1 MEQILISINEIIK
14 KLQLKPNLKEYN
26 RDYKINKGKY
36 IYFAFYN
43 EKIIYVGKSK
53 NIEKRLNTHHSGKR
67 SGSQFCVYFFDKYV
81 LNQELL
87 DKLKN
92 IKENLT
98 SVIDKEIK
106 SKIKEVKFQ
115 YLEIGETKT
124 SLSKIESCFI
134 KEMKNEFP
142 DILNI
147 K

>member
-26 RDYKINKGKY
+26 CNDEINKGKY
-36 IYFAFYN
+36 IYFAIYN
-43 EKIIYVGKSK
+43 KKIIYIGKSE
-53 NIEKRLNTHHSGKR
+53 NIKKRLNTHHSGKR

-87 DKLKN
+87 HKLKE

-98 SVIDKEIK
+98 SVIDEEIK
-106 SKIKEVKFQ
+106 SKIKEVEFQ
-115 YLEIGETKT
+115 YLEIGEPKP

-134 KEMKNEFP
+134 KEMKNKFP

>member
-1 MEQILISINEIIK
+1 MDQILISINEIIE
-14 KLQLKPNLKEYN
+14 KLELKTKLKEYN
-26 RDYKINKGKY
+26 CDDNINKGKY

-43 EKIIYVGKSK
+43 KKIIYIGKSE
-53 NIEKRLNTHHSGKR
+53 NIKKRLNAHHSGKR

-87 DKLKN
+87 NKLKE

-98 SVIDKEIK
+98 SVIDEEIK

-134 KEMKNEFP
+134 REMKNVFP

>member
-1 MEQILISINEIIK
+1 MEQIIISINEIIK
-14 KLQLKPNLKEYN
+14 KLELKNNLKEFN
-26 RDYKINKGKY
+26 CDDDINKGKY

-43 EKIIYVGKSK
+43 NKIIYIGKSE
-53 NIEKRLNTHHSGKR
+53 NIKKRLNAHHSGKR

-81 LNQELL
+81 LNQELSN
-87 DKLKN
+87 KLKE
-92 IKENLT
+92 IKRNLT
-98 SVIDKEIK
+98 SVIDEEIK
-106 SKIKEVKFQ
+106 SKIKEVKFK

-134 KEMKNEFP
+134 KEMRNEFS

>member
-1 MEQILISINEIIK
+1 MEQILISINEIII
-14 KLQLKPNLKEYN
+14 KLQLKTNFKKYN
-26 RDYKINKGKY
+26 CDDEINKGKY
-36 IYFAFYN
+36 IYFAIYN
-43 EKIIYVGKSK
+43 KKIIYIGKSE
-53 NIEKRLNTHHSGKR
+53 NIKKRLNAHHSGKR

-87 DKLKN
+87 HKLKE

-98 SVIDKEIK
+98 SVIDEEIK
-106 SKIKEVKFQ
+106 SKIKEVEFQ
-115 YLEIGETKT
+115 YLEIGEPKP

-134 KEMKNEFP
+134 KEMKNKFP

>member
-1 MEQILISINEIIK
+1 MDQILISINEIIE
-14 KLQLKPNLKEYN
+14 KLELKTKLKEYN
-26 RDYKINKGKY
+26 CDDNINKGKY

-43 EKIIYVGKSK
+43 KKIIYIGKSE
-53 NIEKRLNTHHSGKR
+53 NIKKRLNAHHSGKR

-87 DKLKN
+87 NKLED

-98 SVIDKEIK
+98 SVINEEIK

-134 KEMKNEFP
+134 REMKNVFP

>member
-26 RDYKINKGKY
+26 CYDEINKGKY

-43 EKIIYVGKSK
+43 EKIIYIGKSE
-53 NIEKRLNTHHSGKR
+53 NIKKRLNTHHSGKR

-81 LNQELL
+81 LNQELSN
-87 DKLKN
+87 KLKE
-92 IKENLT
+92 IKGNLT
-98 SVIDKEIK
+98 PLIDEEIK
-106 SKIKEVKFQ
+106 SKIKEVKFK
-115 YLEIGETKT
+115 YLEIGEPKT

-134 KEMKNEFP
+134 KEMKNRFP

>member
-1 MEQILISINEIIK
+1 MDQILISINEIIE
-14 KLQLKPNLKEYN
+14 KLELKTKLKEYN
-26 RDYKINKGKY
+26 CDDNINKGKY

-43 EKIIYVGKSK
+43 KKIIYIGKSE
-53 NIEKRLNTHHSGKR
+53 NIKKKLNAHHSGKR

-87 DKLKN
+87 NKLED